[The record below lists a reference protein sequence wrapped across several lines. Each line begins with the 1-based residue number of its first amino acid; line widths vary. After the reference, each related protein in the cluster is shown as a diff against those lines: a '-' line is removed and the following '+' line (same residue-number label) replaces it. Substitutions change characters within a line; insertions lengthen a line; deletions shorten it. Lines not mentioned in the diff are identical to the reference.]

1 MEFIKLMTAFIWL
14 IFGLGMVN
22 AKTVLK

>member
-1 MEFIKLMTAFIWL
+1 MEFIKLMTGFIWL